1 MLNNKYSNEY
11 KFVIVGESMWSNKLD
26 IDIDAATKQNIVWM
40 GRQSAE
46 ALKTIIGAA
55 KLMSYVS
62 LFEGFGI
69 PILEGFSANIPVVT
83 SNVTSMPEI
92 SNGAALEVNPKNVN
106 EIFEAY
112 QKIMSKENFSP
123 ELIQKANTRLNEFSW
138 DKSADLLWQS
148 IQKTYHAD

>member
-1 MLNNKYSNEY
+1 
-11 KFVIVGESMWSNKLD
+11 
-26 IDIDAATKQNIVWM
+26 
-40 GRQSAE
+40 
-46 ALKTIIGAA
+46 
-55 KLMSYVS
+55 
-62 LFEGFGI
+62 
-69 PILEGFSANIPVVT
+69 
-83 SNVTSMPEI
+83 MPEI